1 MKISKNQ
8 ITKRA
13 LARSLKKLSKKM
25 PLSKITIK
33 DITNECGVNR
43 QTFYYHFQ
51 DKFELI
57 NWIYYTEAVE
67 SISDYSDFD
76 HWSIAINKIFS
87 YLAENKS
94 FYRKALKV
102 DGRNSFNN
110 YFFEITREIIKK
122 LVNEVAE
129 EMDVSEKD
137 KNFIADFYTHALIGL
152 TVQWIKGGLEE
163 TPASLTRRVR
173 DMVDGSMLN
182 ALARYEDVDSQR

>member
-1 MKISKNQ
+1 M
-8 ITKRA
+8 
-13 LARSLKKLSKKM
+13 
-25 PLSKITIK
+25 
-33 DITNECGVNR
+33 
-43 QTFYYHFQ
+43 
-51 DKFELI
+51 
-57 NWIYYTEAVE
+57 E

-94 FYRKALKV
+94 FYRKALKI

-110 YFFEITREIIKK
+110 YFFEITHEIIKQ
-122 LVNEVAE
+122 VVDEVAE

-137 KNFIADFYTHALIGL
+137 KNFIANFYTHALVGL
-152 TVQWIKGGLEE
+152 TVQWIKGDLEE

-182 ALARYEDVDSQR
+182 ALSRYENTDVKLTE